1 MTILLV
7 PLLFVFLVKK
17 NMSPGIYPLLL
28 EETVWGPGRGETH
41 CLHPQQD
48 QDSGP
53 VAWAPAGSKRI
64 GPQLE
69 TCAAFHSG
77 SETVGFTHPSPAC
90 WPSRWVPLVNVA
102 GAECPRGQVLCPPRL
117 QAHGTYSCRS
127 ARGPLFQT
135 RDWDSRRRA
144 ACLGDEA
151 TFSRAASQAG
161 MTLTCH
167 QGAGTPGWHFSSLSL
182 PQSRCTEAF
191 NLCSVFEWR
200 QVGT

>member
-69 TCAAFHSG
+69 TCPAFHFWLWDSG
-77 SETVGFTHPSPAC
+77 LHPPQSCLLAVPVGSTHEC
-90 WPSRWVPLVNVA
+90 CRGWVPSWACTLPTPTPSTRHVLLQVSTRPPLPDEGLRFQEA
-102 GAECPRGQVLCPPRL
+102 GCLPRRWGHIQQSCVPGRNDLDLPPGCGNTRL
-117 QAHGTYSCRS
+117 AF
-127 ARGPLFQT
+127 LI
-135 RDWDSRRRA
+135 
-144 ACLGDEA
+144 
-151 TFSRAASQAG
+151 
-161 MTLTCH
+161 
-167 QGAGTPGWHFSSLSL
+167 SLSPSESL
-182 PQSRCTEAF
+182 HRGF
-191 NLCSVFEWR
+191 
-200 QVGT
+200 